1 MCVVAQDIAVDG
13 WAITMLS
20 KENAGWQ
27 ATCNTVGQN
36 LGIFLSYI
44 GFMVLTSEDL
54 WSVYLFI
61 KPKACL
67 MMLLLLL
74 LLLATTMSGP

>member
-1 MCVVAQDIAVDG
+1 MRRRRSRSARGELAIYVFFFLYFLCATQDIAVDG
-13 WAITMLS
+13 WAITMLA

-44 GFMVLTSEDL
+44 GFMVMTSEEM
-54 WSVYLFI
+54 W
-61 KPKACL
+61 
-67 MMLLLLL
+67 
-74 LLLATTMSGP
+74 